1 MSSFDLNGLNP
12 DQREAVLT
20 TEGPVLM
27 IAGPGTGKTHTLVNR
42 LVYLVLEKGV
52 RPEEIMIVTFT
63 EKAGQEL
70 LTRISNEFARYGLDL
85 NLNELYIGTFH
96 SVCLRLLKEYA
107 ESAGEA
113 GAWRVLDDFEQ
124 PYLVCRNLRDF
135 QGLRGYEQHIRE
147 RSFWRQ
153 SLEICRYVNQM
164 MEERVDLDAM
174 DEDDDEDMRFLARLV
189 RRYQALLNRNGVIDF
204 SSIQTKTYDLLVHN
218 PAVLDEIRQR
228 VRYYMVDEYQDTNFI
243 QEQLIFLLAG
253 ERKNLC
259 VVGDDDQGMYRFRG
273 ATIRNILEFPSK
285 FPAGTCRVIHLDA
298 NYRSEPGI
306 IEFYNRWMAN
316 EAGMDLFCWDK
327 YRYEKQIRA
336 EKEPAFSGDSV
347 FRCGGVSLDEEKREL
362 LAMLRGLIRRGN
374 ISDYN
379 QVALLFRSVKSEEA
393 VEIGKFL
400 EENGIPVYS
409 PRSDLFFEQDEVK
422 ELLGCL
428 MMCFPR
434 YLSDLKQGLFVY
446 GISDRLRAYYIQCLM
461 AARSC
466 VKLDPPLL
474 AFLEK
479 TGRTIQGLR
488 EGSELRLLDIFYR
501 IIAFSPFR
509 EYLQIS
515 LKETVYRTRAARN
528 LSELSRMLAKFSHL
542 HGMHVLSEDNK
553 DRLPEELFNVFLK
566 YLHEDGIGEYED
578 VSEYAPSGCIS
589 IMTIHQS
596 KGLEF
601 PVVVV
606 GSLGNTPRRHADP
619 LLYSAELRFFR
630 RKPFEPLRDI
640 KYYDFWRLYYT
651 AFYRAQNLLVLA
663 ERKASN
669 PCFQTYLD
677 DLPYVQDF
685 QSVQPFAQVKA
696 VKLKQVYSY
705 TTHIAVYDDCPRQY
719 KYFRELGFARN
730 QSFQA
735 SVGSLVHATLED
747 MNRRLINEE
756 QDQVTEEIIRDW
768 FALNYQGM
776 REENGIALSPEQWD
790 SAMDQAI
797 RYYSRRGIV
806 PGRVWKAEEEIDL
819 VLPNCILKG
828 IVDLVLDLGDSVE
841 ILDYKTG
848 PKPNIT
854 EQPQRIIHYRRQLEL
869 YAYLVERRFGRP
881 VSRMHLYYTS
891 QLEGDPMITFD
902 WDREAVD
909 RAVEELKETVARIEN
924 KAFEEETKKA
934 YVCAFCDM
942 KYVCGK
948 ASEAR
953 RE

>member
-107 ESAGEA
+107 ESAGET

-164 MEERVDLDAM
+164 MEERVDLAAM
-174 DEDDDEDMRFLARLV
+174 DEDADEDMRFLARLV

-204 SSIQTKTYDLLVHN
+204 SSSQTKTYDLLVHN

-253 ERKNLC
+253 ERNNLC

-409 PRSDLFFEQDEVK
+409 PRSDLFFERDEVK

-606 GSLGNTPRRHADP
+606 GSLGNTPRRDADP
-619 LLYSAELRFFR
+619 LLYSAELR
-630 RKPFEPLRDI
+630 EAGS
-640 KYYDFWRLYYT
+640 T
-651 AFYRAQNLLVLA
+651 AYKRYLLGV
-663 ERKASN
+663 
-669 PCFQTYLD
+669 
-677 DLPYVQDF
+677 
-685 QSVQPFAQVKA
+685 
-696 VKLKQVYSY
+696 
-705 TTHIAVYDDCPRQY
+705 
-719 KYFRELGFARN
+719 
-730 QSFQA
+730 
-735 SVGSLVHATLED
+735 TLE
-747 MNRRLINEE
+747 NLYRL
-756 QDQVTEEIIRDW
+756 
-768 FALNYQGM
+768 
-776 REENGIALSPEQWD
+776 
-790 SAMDQAI
+790 
-797 RYYSRRGIV
+797 
-806 PGRVWKAEEEIDL
+806 
-819 VLPNCILKG
+819 
-828 IVDLVLDLGDSVE
+828 
-841 ILDYKTG
+841 
-848 PKPNIT
+848 
-854 EQPQRIIHYRRQLEL
+854 
-869 YAYLVERRFGRP
+869 
-881 VSRMHLYYTS
+881 
-891 QLEGDPMITFD
+891 
-902 WDREAVD
+902 
-909 RAVEELKETVARIEN
+909 LKERISSGQRTDGR
-924 KAFEEETKKA
+924 KGET
-934 YVCAFCDM
+934 
-942 KYVCGK
+942 
-948 ASEAR
+948 EA
-953 RE
+953 